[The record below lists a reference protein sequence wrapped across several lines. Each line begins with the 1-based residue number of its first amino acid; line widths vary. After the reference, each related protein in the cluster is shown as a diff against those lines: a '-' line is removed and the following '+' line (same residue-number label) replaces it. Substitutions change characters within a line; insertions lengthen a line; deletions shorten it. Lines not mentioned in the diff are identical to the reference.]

1 MNLLFEPYIL
11 IPLILFIIA
20 LFLKMKIKDSIISS
34 INLSIAFI
42 SINLVISFM
51 FETINPIALSFV
63 KRTNLKLDIIDL
75 GFAPMLTIAFSFKIA
90 LFLFLIQYIINLIM
104 LRLKIIKVLN
114 LDIFNV
120 WNKMFMFAI
129 IYTMSEN
136 LLISFL
142 IAIIQIILELLISDK
157 IKNKL

>member
-1 MNLLFEPYIL
+1 
-11 IPLILFIIA
+11 
-20 LFLKMKIKDSIISS
+20 
-34 INLSIAFI
+34 
-42 SINLVISFM
+42 
-51 FETINPIALSFV
+51 
-63 KRTNLKLDIIDL
+63 
-75 GFAPMLTIAFSFKIA
+75 
-90 LFLFLIQYIINLIM
+90 M

-157 IKNKL
+157 IKKTSCELTGLTNITVTHSSIIDIIFLYPYQNF